1 MVMTM
6 GENED
11 IDEET
16 FWKKQ
21 IKEFW
26 KIFAV
31 VVVAVICIIIG
42 VFLVLIWF
50 INTSTI
56 GGQGNWHI
64 GDWTLNYVVG
74 FMILLTLWELLFVGV
89 PTALFFGVGGYLWWR
104 RLPEE
109 KKQEYRTREKK
120 EKAHKKEK
128 YGGGG
133 GGSIFMLI
141 AYCIYHA
148 VMGTYNAQFGWYSYT
163 YWLYS
168 FFYLIAWMLIVLG
181 GPIIIILII
190 VYFVKWRKK

>member
-1 MVMTM
+1 M
-6 GENED
+6 GETED
-11 IDEET
+11 INEET
-16 FWKKQ
+16 FWKKKV
-21 IKEFW
+21 KEFW
-26 KIFAV
+26 KVLIVLIVAV
-31 VVVAVICIIIG
+31 VCIIIG

-56 GGQGNWHI
+56 GGMGHWHI
-64 GDWTLNYVVG
+64 EDWTLNYVLG
-74 FMILLTLWELLFVGV
+74 FIILLCLWELLFVGV
-89 PTALFFGVGGYLWWR
+89 PTVLFFGVGGYLWWR

-109 KKQEYRTREKK
+109 KKQEFRTREKK
-120 EKAHKKEK
+120 EKKHKKEK

-133 GGSIFMLI
+133 GGSIFLFI

-148 VMGTYNAQFGWYSYT
+148 VMGTYNAPFGWYSYT

-181 GPIIIILII
+181 GPVVIILII